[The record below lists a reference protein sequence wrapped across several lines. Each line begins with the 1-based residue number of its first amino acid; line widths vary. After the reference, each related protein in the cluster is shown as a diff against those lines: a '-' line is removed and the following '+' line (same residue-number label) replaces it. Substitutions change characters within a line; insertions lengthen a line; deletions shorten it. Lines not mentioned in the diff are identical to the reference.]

1 MKARN
6 RIDTALTGNS
16 NARLHRVCRPVVLVD
31 SNHGGTDGM
40 ASSHSKSSDE
50 QGRLAADLVER
61 DQSRADSYELPAV
74 RREDKQSVEGL
85 LKLTQ

>member
-1 MKARN
+1 
-6 RIDTALTGNS
+6 
-16 NARLHRVCRPVVLVD
+16 
-31 SNHGGTDGM
+31 M